1 MSSNIVKDPYLLLG
15 DLATEI
21 YYIRENDLKFGN
33 PFSDE
38 YKEVIVKYN
47 KLCEELRLL
56 DESLE
61 WDGDVNMDNTERN
74 LHNAL
79 DASKRRL
86 QKLEDEY
93 KDAITKPIMEQY
105 KDYLEED
112 IEIEKANIAVL
123 EGKLEEIRMDKIK
136 ERLDEYKK
144 FKQEKWLQENKVNIS
159 FNNFEYALLLLLDN
173 LHSENMCIL
182 HYLLKKEEANKVQ
195 EVSEDNINKV
205 FKNYLAIKRG

>member
-21 YYIRENDLKFGN
+21 YHIRENDLKFGN

-38 YKEVIVKYN
+38 YKEIIVKYN

-86 QKLEDEY
+86 QDLENKY
-93 KDAITKPIMEQY
+93 KTDVTTQD

-112 IEIEKANIAVL
+112 IEIEKANVAVL

-182 HYLLKKEEANKVQ
+182 HSLLKKEEANKVQ

-205 FKNYLAIKRG
+205 FKNYLAINRG

>member
-1 MSSNIVKDPYLLLG
+1 
-15 DLATEI
+15 
-21 YYIRENDLKFGN
+21 
-33 PFSDE
+33 
-38 YKEVIVKYN
+38 
-47 KLCEELRLL
+47 
-56 DESLE
+56 
-61 WDGDVNMDNTERN
+61 MDNTERN

-86 QKLEDEY
+86 QDLENKY
-93 KDAITKPIMEQY
+93 KTDVTTQD
-105 KDYLEED
+105 KDFLEED
-112 IEIEKANIAVL
+112 IEIEKANVAVL

-136 ERLDEYKK
+136 KRLDEYKK

-182 HYLLKKEEANKVQ
+182 HSLLKKEEANKVQ

-205 FKNYLAIKRG
+205 FKNYLAINRG

>member
-1 MSSNIVKDPYLLLG
+1 
-15 DLATEI
+15 
-21 YYIRENDLKFGN
+21 
-33 PFSDE
+33 
-38 YKEVIVKYN
+38 
-47 KLCEELRLL
+47 
-56 DESLE
+56 
-61 WDGDVNMDNTERN
+61 MDNTERN

-86 QKLEDEY
+86 QDLENKY
-93 KDAITKPIMEQY
+93 KTDVTTQD
-105 KDYLEED
+105 KDFLKED
-112 IEIEKANIAVL
+112 IEIEKANVAAL
-123 EGKLEEIRMDKIK
+123 EEKLEEIRMNKIK
-136 ERLDEYKK
+136 ERFDEYKK

-182 HYLLKKEEANKVQ
+182 HSLLKKEDANKVQ

>member
-1 MSSNIVKDPYLLLG
+1 
-15 DLATEI
+15 
-21 YYIRENDLKFGN
+21 
-33 PFSDE
+33 
-38 YKEVIVKYN
+38 
-47 KLCEELRLL
+47 
-56 DESLE
+56 
-61 WDGDVNMDNTERN
+61 MDNTERN

-86 QKLEDEY
+86 QDLENKY
-93 KDAITKPIMEQY
+93 KTDVTTQD
-105 KDYLEED
+105 KDFLKED
-112 IEIEKANIAVL
+112 IEIEKANVAAL
-123 EGKLEEIRMDKIK
+123 EEKLEEIRMNKIK
-136 ERLDEYKK
+136 ERFDEYKK

-182 HYLLKKEEANKVQ
+182 HSLLKKEEANKVQ

>member
-1 MSSNIVKDPYLLLG
+1 
-15 DLATEI
+15 
-21 YYIRENDLKFGN
+21 
-33 PFSDE
+33 
-38 YKEVIVKYN
+38 
-47 KLCEELRLL
+47 
-56 DESLE
+56 
-61 WDGDVNMDNTERN
+61 MDNTERN

-86 QKLEDEY
+86 QDLENKY
-93 KDAITKPIMEQY
+93 KTDVTTQD

-112 IEIEKANIAVL
+112 IEIEKANVAVL

-182 HYLLKKEEANKVQ
+182 HSLLKKEEANKVQ

-205 FKNYLAIKRG
+205 FKNYLAINRG

>member
-1 MSSNIVKDPYLLLG
+1 
-15 DLATEI
+15 
-21 YYIRENDLKFGN
+21 
-33 PFSDE
+33 
-38 YKEVIVKYN
+38 
-47 KLCEELRLL
+47 
-56 DESLE
+56 
-61 WDGDVNMDNTERN
+61 MDNNTERN
-74 LHNAL
+74 LQNAL
-79 DASKRRL
+79 DAAKRRL

-112 IEIEKANIAVL
+112 IEIEKANVAAL
-123 EGKLEEIRMDKIK
+123 EEKLEEIRKDKVDKIK
-136 ERLDEYKK
+136 DRFDEYKK
-144 FKQEKWLQENKVNIS
+144 FKQEKWLQENRVNIS

-182 HYLLKKEEANKVQ
+182 HSLLKKEEANKVQ